1 MRGVTALQRAASSST
16 LTTTRSLVYP
26 SNPVP
31 RYLVCLPTKAAPSSL
46 YRDGVPS
53 MLTHPNTDPS
63 PHLSLALSSPS
74 PSPNIHLAQ
83 GRVEGLLRRSPHEL
97 PARLERLL
105 QVVAMCEDGEGCRR
119 LPLLRALGQAP
130 PEGG

>member
-1 MRGVTALQRAASSST
+1 MRGVTASQRAASSST
-16 LTTTRSLVYP
+16 PTTTRSSTLVYP

-31 RYLVCLPTKAAPSSL
+31 RYLVCLPTKAAPSAL
-46 YRDGVPS
+46 YPDGVPS
-53 MLTHPNTDPS
+53 MLTHPNADPT

-74 PSPNIHLAQ
+74 PSPNTHLAQ

-105 QVVAMCEDGEGCRR
+105 QVVVN
-119 LPLLRALGQAP
+119 
-130 PEGG
+130 

>member
-1 MRGVTALQRAASSST
+1 
-16 LTTTRSLVYP
+16 
-26 SNPVP
+26 
-31 RYLVCLPTKAAPSSL
+31 
-46 YRDGVPS
+46 

-63 PHLSLALSSPS
+63 PHLSLALSSPR

-105 QVVAMCEDGEGCRR
+105 QVVVKPRLRLRLRLRVRIRVRVRVTSRLCCRWWR
-119 LPLLRALGQAP
+119 CARMERAAAACRCCGHSAR